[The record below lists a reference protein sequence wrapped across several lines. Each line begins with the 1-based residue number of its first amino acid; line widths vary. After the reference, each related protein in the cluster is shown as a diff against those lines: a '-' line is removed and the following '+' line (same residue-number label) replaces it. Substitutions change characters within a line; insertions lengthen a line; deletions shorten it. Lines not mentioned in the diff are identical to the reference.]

1 MVIETVD
8 SDKKRFIDLLLMGDE
23 QESMIDRYLDRGTM
37 FIGKIDEKAVACCVV
52 TYEGDG
58 IIEIKNL
65 AVAPEF
71 RCKGLGRAMIEYVED
86 RFKGSVLQ
94 VGTGET
100 PSTLRF
106 YRNCD
111 FEYSHRVPDF
121 FIRNYSHPI
130 IEEGIRLCD
139 MLYLVKKT

>member
-8 SDKKRFIDLLLMGDE
+8 YDKKRFIDLLLMGDE
-23 QESMIDRYLDRGTM
+23 QESMIDRYLDRGTL
-37 FIGKIDEKAVACCVV
+37 FIGKIDEKAVASCVV
-52 TYEGDG
+52 THEGDG

-71 RCKGLGRAMIEYVED
+71 RCKGLGRAMIEYVEL
-86 RFKGSVLQ
+86 RFQGSVLQ
-94 VGTGET
+94 LGTGET

-106 YRNCD
+106 YHNCG

-130 IEEGIRLCD
+130 IEEGVRLCD
-139 MLYLVKKT
+139 MLYLMKKI